1 MQEAG
6 PILWLSDWKVG
17 SRRPFVSVAG
27 REEAGERLNQGGV
40 WAICLDRSDLERTR
54 ADARWLRRRR
64 NPLPVFAVVEAAE
77 IGRAV
82 QLLTEGIE
90 EIVTRGDETHARVVA
105 RLRARNDRGP
115 EGGEL
120 PGFAHVVAESPAMRG
135 CLELVRKAQG
145 SDATVLLQGETGTGK
160 ERVAR
165 AIHLGSARSGHAFV
179 PLNCAAFPET
189 LLESELFGYLPGAF
203 TGATRGK
210 RGHFEEASLGTLF
223 LDEIGETSPA
233 FQVKLLRALQEGRV
247 RPLGSTR
254 ERPVDVRVIAA
265 TNRDLF
271 AMTGA
276 GEFRQDL
283 YYRLHV
289 FPIELPPLRG
299 RVEDI
304 VPLAEYFL
312 LQQRE
317 RGTLAGIG
325 PDAAR
330 LLETYAWPGNVRE
343 LENEIARLVA
353 SVRGEPEVT
362 ARMLSE
368 PIQGLAPALPAD
380 PGAECLRETMA
391 RFEAWVLW
399 RALKQHGGR
408 RIATA
413 RSLGIT
419 RECLYKK
426 LRRYE
431 MQELRRKRSDV

>member
-1 MQEAG
+1 MNHAG
-6 PILWLSDWKVG
+6 PILWLSDRKAELP
-17 SRRPFVSVAG
+17 RPFVHVTG
-27 REEAGERLNQGGV
+27 RDGAAERLNQEEI
-40 WAICLDRSDLERTR
+40 WAICLDRADLEQTR

-64 NPLPVFAVVEAAE
+64 NRLPVFAVVATAE

-82 QLLTEGIE
+82 QLLTEGVE
-90 EIVTRGDETHARVVA
+90 EIVMRGNETHARVVA
-105 RLRARNDRGP
+105 RLRARSCPGP
-115 EGGEL
+115 EAGEIQ
-120 PGFAHVVAESPAMRG
+120 GFEHVVAESPAMRA
-135 CLELVRKAQG
+135 CRELVRKAQA

-160 ERVAR
+160 ELVAR
-165 AIHLGSARSGHAFV
+165 AIHLGSARSAHAFV

-223 LDEIGETSPA
+223 LDEIGDTSPS
-233 FQVKLLRALQEGRV
+233 FQVKMLRALQEGRV

-265 TNRDLF
+265 TNCDLF
-271 AMTGA
+271 SMIEA
-276 GEFRQDL
+276 GSFRRDL

-299 RVEDI
+299 RIEDI
-304 VPLAEYFL
+304 VPLAEHFL
-312 LQQRE
+312 LKQRE
-317 RGTLAGIG
+317 PNTLRGIG
-325 PDAAR
+325 PDAAC

-353 SVRGEPEVT
+353 NARGEPEVT

-368 PIQGLAPALPAD
+368 TIQGLGPALPVD
-380 PGAECLRETMA
+380 PGMESLRETMA
-391 RFEAWVLW
+391 RFESWVLR
-399 RALKQHGGR
+399 RALERHAGR

-431 MQELRRKRSDV
+431 MQDPRGTRADV